1 MGDVQVIRVLVV
13 DDSAVAREFLSH
25 AVASDPA
32 LRVAGTAR
40 NGDEAVAA
48 VRDLKPDVVLMD
60 VVMPGMDGLAA
71 TRAIM
76 SSTPTPIVL
85 VSASFEAG
93 EVGQTFRAMEAGAL
107 AALPKPTGVAHPDHE
122 RQVRSL
128 TQTLRLMSEVK
139 VVRRR
144 EMLAPSAAS
153 RPVAVPQRRG
163 GRPDLVAIG
172 ASTGGPGAINE
183 ILRGLPRG
191 FALPILVVQHIA
203 AGFVQGFAE
212 WLGDSGGLPVAV
224 AAGGER
230 PLPGYV
236 YVAPDGRQMGLDRQ
250 GRIAVRDDPPEAG
263 LRPSVS
269 YLFRSVAEVPGLTAV
284 AILLSGM
291 GKDGAAEL
299 GVLRERGAVT
309 LAQDRE
315 SCVVFGMP
323 GEAVARGAATYVL
336 PPAGIAE
343 YLSAC
348 CPGVGGEGAGR
359 ASGGVGQV
367 RDAAGRAGR
376 GE

>member
-1 MGDVQVIRVLVV
+1 MIRVLVV

-25 AVASDPA
+25 AVRSDTS
-32 LRVAGTAR
+32 LTVAGTAR
-40 NGDEAVAA
+40 NGEEAVAA
-48 VRDLKPDVVLMD
+48 VRDLRPDVVLMD

-71 TRAIM
+71 TAAIM
-76 SSTPTPIVL
+76 ASTPTPIVL

-122 RQVRSL
+122 RQVKAL
-128 TQTLRLMSEVK
+128 AQTLRLMSEVK

-144 EMLAPSAAS
+144 AAAAPAAAR
-153 RPVAVPQRRG
+153 RPAAPPRRG

-183 ILRGLPRG
+183 ILRGLPHD

-203 AGFVQGFAE
+203 AGFVVGFAE
-212 WLGDSGGLPVAV
+212 WLSDSTGLPVSV

-230 PLPGYV
+230 PLPGHV
-236 YVAPDGRQMGLDRQ
+236 YVAPDGRQMGVDRQ
-250 GRIAVRDDPPEAG
+250 GCITVRDDPPEAG

-269 YLFRSVAEVPGLTAV
+269 YLFRSIAEAPALRAV
-284 AILLSGM
+284 AVLLSGM

-299 GVLRERGAVT
+299 GLLRGCGAVT

-323 GEAVARGAATYVL
+323 GEAVSLGAATHVL
-336 PPAGIAE
+336 PPSGIAD
-343 YLSAC
+343 YLCAC
-348 CPGVGGEGAGR
+348 CPGEGREAGGRRRARPGR
-359 ASGGVGQV
+359 E
-367 RDAAGRAGR
+367 RDAAGQPGG